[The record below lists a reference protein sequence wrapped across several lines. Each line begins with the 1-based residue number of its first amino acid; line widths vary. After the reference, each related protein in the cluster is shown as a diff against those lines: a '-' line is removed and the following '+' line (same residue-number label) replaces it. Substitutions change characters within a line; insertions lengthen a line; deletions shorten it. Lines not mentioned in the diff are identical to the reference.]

1 MRKCLKGCFVFNW
14 RTEIVNGWTY
24 VVKIDEVFGLLII
37 RMERCMYIVIVSI
50 YHTVTFDYKWF
61 CLCITYKWWYAC
73 SMNGYTLWYGSAQ
86 DIISRNWIWVRVYIC
101 TRPKIW
107 GCFLDSTLVYFI
119 FKPLWFGPK
128 KYCRPF
134 SFDFQSLFDL
144 KSKISLVW
152 NLNPFRAK
160 IENFWV

>member
-1 MRKCLKGCFVFNW
+1 MFCIQLTDWNSKWVDICCQNW
-14 RTEIVNGWTY
+14 WGFRSSYNTDGE
-24 VVKIDEVFGLLII
+24 
-37 RMERCMYIVIVSI
+37 MYIVIVSI

-160 IENFWV
+160 IENF